1 MSLEHGRPTESGALR
16 LLKPKFAADYLGL
29 TENTLAKWRMRGS
42 GPDYMKFGNA
52 IRYDF
57 THLREYAANQ
67 VRRSTSD
74 EGAK

>member
-16 LLKPKFAADYLGL
+16 LLKPKSAADYLGL
-29 TENTLAKWRMRGS
+29 TESTLAKWRMRGC

-57 THLREYAANQ
+57 TGLQKYAAGQ
-67 VRRSTSD
+67 VRRCTSD
-74 EGAK
+74 EGE